1 MMTAWFRWSE
11 ILEDGRRYSRNR
23 GRGRRNRRRSTIEW
37 LEDRL
42 APAGLVN
49 GDFAISNPS
58 DPNYGWTT
66 KGNAS
71 IANGQ
76 GILNEGTTV
85 QTEFSQ
91 SFTIPQGTTALQ
103 FTIVANDLVTNGT
116 NNPPDAFEAALLNA
130 ANNQPLVGPATGL
143 ANSDAFLNIQQ
154 TGEVFYAPQVTVP
167 GASTSGAVA
176 SLGYPELVTVDLSSV
191 PASTQ
196 ATLYFD
202 LIGFSPAASSVRIT
216 DVTTLQ
222 GASAPPL
229 TLALDLATD
238 SGIKGDNLT
247 NFDPVNL
254 VGVTDPNQSVSL
266 AIGSDGF
273 TDGTTTADTNGHF
286 TFTGVNLA
294 QGPNLVR
301 VQATNGQGSTVA
313 SQTITVDNQPPTGTL
328 VTPTPGTST
337 NSDLGHVDIQ
347 WTTPGAAPIDP
358 STFSINNITVTG
370 VTIDQVQ
377 SLGNNLERYLYNLN
391 VNTLPLGTITVVEVA
406 GQVAD
411 TAGNVNAQSSQSFTM
426 VSPTIQVPVA
436 NAQSV
441 TTAENTA
448 QAITLAGSDPNTPP
462 LSLTYIV
469 TSSPAH
475 GTLGGN
481 APNLTYTPAAGYFG
495 PDSFQFKVNNGS
507 LDSNI
512 ASVAIA
518 VVGQPTLNA
527 PTVTTTQDG
536 PVAITL
542 NGQDPNVP
550 PRTLTYTITQD
561 PKHGTVSGTAP
572 NLIYTPD
579 PGFHGMDTFLITD
592 SNGVVTSN
600 PAVVN
605 ITVLGPPTAAGQSLT
620 TSHDTAIAITLS
632 AIDPNNPPL
641 ALTYIIT
648 AGPAHGT
655 LSGKAPELTYTPDA
669 GYTGVDSFQFKVNN
683 GSLDSSVATVS
694 INVKGT
700 TPPGASDGPKITSV
714 KRYGYHTMPTRL
726 VLVFDQPLDP
736 TSAEDVNNYTIL
748 DPNGGQIPIASAVY
762 NPARQAVTLHPSVR
776 ISIHYRYRVTV
787 NGTGPKG
794 LRNPDGQLLDGA
806 ATGHPG
812 SDYHLNLTW
821 RQLVLG
827 EVSIGFLKK
836 YNLFHARSLQSSR
849 AGHPARAQNGR

>member
-1 MMTAWFRWSE
+1 MITV
-11 ILEDGRRYSRNR
+11 DNR
-23 GRGRRNRRRSTIEW
+23 GTGTDRRLRGRRERARTSLRAVLEF

-49 GDFAISNPS
+49 GDFAISNPA

-103 FTIVANDLVTNGT
+103 FTIVANGLASNG
-116 NNPPDAFEAALLNA
+116 NNSPPDAFEAALLNA
-130 ANNQPLVGPATGL
+130 TNNQPLIGPATGL

-154 TGEVFYAPQVTVP
+154 TGEVFFAPQVTVP

-176 SLGYPELVTVDLSSV
+176 SLAYPELVTVDLSSL
-191 PASTQ
+191 PANTQ

-202 LIGFSPAASSVRIT
+202 LIGFSPASSSVRIT

-222 GASAPPL
+222 GASPPPL
-229 TLALDLATD
+229 TLALDPATD

-266 AIGSDGF
+266 AIGSGGF
-273 TDGTTTADTNGHF
+273 TDGTTTADANGHF
-286 TFTGVNLA
+286 TFNGVNLA
-294 QGPNLVR
+294 QGSNLVR

-328 VTPTPGTST
+328 VNPTPGTAT
-337 NSDLGHVDIQ
+337 NSDLGYVDVQ
-347 WTTPGAAPIDP
+347 WTSPGAAPIDP

-391 VNTLPLGTITVVEVA
+391 VNALPLGKITVIEVG
-406 GQVAD
+406 GQIAD
-411 TAGNVNAQSSQSFTM
+411 TAGNVNPQSSQSFTL
-426 VSPTIQVPVA
+426 VSPTIQAPVA

-448 QAITLAGSDPNTPP
+448 LAITVAGSDPNTPP
-462 LSLTYIV
+462 LSLTYTV
-469 TSSPAH
+469 TASPAH

-481 APNLTYTPAAGYFG
+481 APDLTYTPAAGYFG
-495 PDSFQFKVNNGS
+495 PDSFQFKGNNGS

-512 ASVAIA
+512 ASVTIAI
-518 VVGQPTLNA
+518 VGQPVLIA

-536 PVAITL
+536 PVTITL

-572 NLIYTPD
+572 NLIYTPNV
-579 PGFHGMDTFLITD
+579 GFHGTDSFLITD
-592 SNGVVTSN
+592 SNGVATSS

-605 ITVLGPPTAAGQSLT
+605 ITVLGPPTAAGQALT
-620 TSHDTAIAITLS
+620 TAHDTAIAVTLS
-632 AIDPNNPPL
+632 GTDPNNPPL
-641 ALTYIIT
+641 PLSYIIT
-648 AGPAHGT
+648 TGPAHGT
-655 LSGKAPELTYTPDA
+655 LSGKAPNLLYTPDA
-669 GYTGVDSFQFKVNN
+669 GYTGADGFQFKVNN
-683 GSLDSSVATVS
+683 GSLDSNVATVS
-694 INVKGT
+694 ITVNGT
-700 TPPGASDGPKITSV
+700 TPPPTATDGPRITSV

-726 VLVFDQPLDP
+726 VLVFNQPLDP
-736 TSAEDVNNYTIL
+736 TSAEDVNNYVIL
-748 DPNGGQIPIASAVY
+748 DPNGAQIPIASAVY
-762 NPARQAVTLHPSVR
+762 NPARQAVTLHPSIR

-787 NGTGPKG
+787 KGTGPKA
-794 LRNPDGQLLDGA
+794 LRNPEGQLLDGA
-806 ATGHPG
+806 STGHPG

-827 EVSIGFLKK
+827 DVSIGFLKK
-836 YNLFHARSLQSSR
+836 YNLFHARSPQSSR
-849 AGHPARAQNGR
+849 AGHPAQAQHAR